1 MGTGFFQQLFDWPL
15 ARSIL
20 PQPTDRIE
28 VDGEEF
34 PIAYQRS
41 DRAMRYRIFVDRQGR
56 PRVTIPRRGTRREA
70 EQFAQRQRRWLAEQ
84 LRRYA
89 ARARIDNFWR
99 AGTEILFRGSAV
111 PIILEADAGRPVVRL
126 GTTVEFTLASE
137 ADAAGDLRPVVEGYL
152 RAMAVSELPAR
163 VAALAALHGCAVRK
177 VSIRNQRSRWGSCSR
192 RGAISLNWRL
202 VQTPAEVLDYV
213 IVHELMHLREMN
225 HSARFWAL
233 VESACPDF
241 RASERWLKAHGPT
254 LL

>member
-1 MGTGFFQQLFDWPL
+1 MATRFIQQLFDWPL

-20 PQPTDRIE
+20 PPPTDRIE

-41 DRAMRYRIFVDRQGR
+41 DRARRYRLFVDRQGR

-70 EQFAQRQRRWLAEQ
+70 EQFAQRQSRWLAEQ
-84 LRRYA
+84 LRRFA
-89 ARARIDNFWR
+89 ARARTDTAWR
-99 AGTEILFRGSAV
+99 AGTEILLRGAAV
-111 PIILEADAGRPVVRL
+111 PIVLKADSGRPVVL
-126 GTTVEFTLASE
+126 IGTTVRFALAQA
-137 ADAAGDLRPVVEGYL
+137 ADLAEDLRPAIERVL
-152 RAMAVSELPAR
+152 RAVAASELPAR
-163 VAALAALHGCAVRK
+163 IAELAARHGSTVRK

-202 VQTPAEVLDYV
+202 VQAPPAVLDYV

-233 VESACPDF
+233 VEAVCPDF
-241 RASERWLKAHGPT
+241 RDSERWLKAHGPS

>member
-1 MGTGFFQQLFDWPL
+1 MATGFIQQLFDWPL

-70 EQFAQRQRRWLAEQ
+70 EQFAQRQSRWLAEQ
-84 LRRYA
+84 LRRFA
-89 ARARIDNFWR
+89 ARARADTAWR

-111 PIILEADAGRPVVRL
+111 PLVVEADSGKPVLRL
-126 GTTVEFTLASE
+126 GAAVQFALASE
-137 ADAAGDLRPVVEGYL
+137 TEAAGDLRPVVEGYL
-152 RAMAVSELPAR
+152 RAMAESELPAR
-163 VAALAALHGCAVRK
+163 VTALAALHGSVVRK

-202 VQTPAEVLDYV
+202 VQAPPEVLDYV

-233 VESACPDF
+233 VESACPEF
-241 RASERWLKAHGPT
+241 RTSECWLKAHGPN